1 MTLSCLYTQKSQQ
14 GRTWKLWPYFSG
26 RLWGTQES
34 GSEAGSPRGRGVSP
48 WWCQWC
54 PREARGIWGDRGN
67 SCSVN
72 AQPLPQSVILSGVRA
87 ELWPWLS
94 PRSPF
99 MKSVALPFCIGVYC
113 RAWDT
118 HHIYVHGHNL
128 LMGSWLWYCLHSSW
142 PLGGSISGGFALT

>member
-34 GSEAGSPRGRGVSP
+34 GSEAGSPRGWGVSP

-54 PREARGIWGDRGN
+54 PREARGIWGDRDN
-67 SCSVN
+67 SCSVD
-72 AQPLPQSVILSGVRA
+72 ARPLPQSVILSGVRA
-87 ELWPWLS
+87 ERIRAEPWPWLS

-99 MKSVALPFCIGVYC
+99 MKSVALPFFAFVFIAG
-113 RAWDT
+113 
-118 HHIYVHGHNL
+118 HGTPIISMF
-128 LMGSWLWYCLHSSW
+128 MGTICSWEVGCGIVCTA
-142 PLGGSISGGFALT
+142 LGL